1 MSFAIPI
8 VITAATVA
16 ALMMP
21 CFLLVH
27 RGARLPAVD
36 HENL

>member
-8 VITAATVA
+8 VITAAAVA

-21 CFLLVH
+21 CLLLVH
-27 RGARLPAVD
+27 RGGRMPAD